1 MTKDMSIGE
10 VARKSGMRPS
20 AIRYYERMRV
30 LPPPRLV
37 NTKRRYTNEIFLR
50 LALIKIAQ
58 AAGFTVAEM
67 RLVLNSQQGEA
78 RLPGGWRRLAQQK
91 LVEVQ
96 TRMEQLETMRS
107 ILEEALRQDHLSTE
121 EAIRLFQPLVS
132 ANRGRAEKRGQ

>member
-67 RLVLNSQQGEA
+67 CLVLNSQQGEA

-121 EAIRLFQPLVS
+121 EAIRLFQPLAS
-132 ANRGRAEKRGQ
+132 ANKGRAEKRGQ